1 MEAWTLWANLAT
13 LFATVLAIAGL
24 WLAWQTAREQRH
36 NRDFPSDKAYAD
48 EFDRRAARL
57 TDEARRGYERKSIA
71 AALNAAVASYGP
83 AHRTDR
89 RDEVRTM
96 MGRHTQ
102 RAERILLADP
112 RTRLTFDDA
121 AQVQRYVDHARR
133 IAEDWAYPERRR
145 EMMTSEYRVQ
155 YQDDAEA
162 GSVNDYPEEIQV
174 RHWLL
179 TGLPSDISAVRI
191 ARAARSWI
199 DHRLYDIA
207 QRRVTDRIRMWRHSR
222 RVESADRAALR
233 RQPSASQALTGSR
246 DDASILRAMPN
257 ALSLLSSHLDEIAE
271 VSTFVGFRE
280 GRSLTVRLFDRGTG
294 DNRYSVE
301 VFPTGTNEA
310 DRVAGTAP
318 YYYSNPG
325 ANLADV
331 IGDIRWAQA
340 TPTD

>member
-1 MEAWTLWANLAT
+1 MEAWTLGANLAT

-24 WLAWQTAREQRH
+24 WLAWQTARDQRH
-36 NRDFPSDKAYAD
+36 NRDFPSDKAYAE

-57 TDEARRGYERKSIA
+57 TDQARQGHERKSIA
-71 AALNAAVASYGP
+71 ATLNDAVTSYGP

-112 RTRLTFDDA
+112 HTRLTFDEA
-121 AQVQRYVDHARR
+121 TQVQQYVDHARR
-133 IAEDWAYPERRR
+133 IAEDWVYPERRR

-155 YQDDAEA
+155 YQDNAEA
-162 GSVNDYPEEIQV
+162 GSVNEYPEVIQV
-174 RHWLL
+174 RRWLL
-179 TGLPSDISAVRI
+179 TGLPSDIAAVRI
-191 ARAARSWI
+191 ARVTRSWI
-199 DHRLYDIA
+199 DHWVYDIA
-207 QRRVTDRIRMWRHSR
+207 QRRVMDRIRMWRDSR
-222 RVESADRAALR
+222 RAGRADRATLR
-233 RQPSASQALTGSR
+233 RQTSASQAPAASH
-246 DDASILRAMPN
+246 DDASILRSMPN
-257 ALSLLSSHLDEIAE
+257 TLSLLSSHLDEVAE

-280 GRSLTVRLFDRGTG
+280 GRSFTVRLYDRGTG

-318 YYYSNPG
+318 HYYSNPG